1 MPFRARLNPSTLA
14 RRVAAV
20 RPVRPLPG
28 VSGAPS
34 LAATSASASAGPGP
48 RTLELRSNRT
58 YKTSAPAQAF
68 SFFRRKPAPI
78 KPADAVM
85 ATLGP
90 GLSDPLAAAY
100 DNLIKWIEYDGNT
113 RRLTGEEMERLMAA
127 ISGRRSAAAAELM
140 QRLWNDLALHGLQ
153 PEDRYLRQLIY
164 SLARN
169 GKADEALALL
179 LDGHAAAIE
188 AREWIELVRCAA
200 KSGNTDAVLSLAEN
214 GIKDERLYA
223 ALLNALNG
231 KDGVDSAQLQA
242 LLDRM
247 ERNGVKPGLWTESA
261 LVPIYIMLGDV
272 ASAKSMADAWP
283 SVEDEMLRSS
293 LLSAKCEVEIARR
306 DVPAAVEV
314 IRTMAGTDDEVPP
327 RASSFV
333 INAYRASP
341 TVRDTVDAVHRFR
354 GETGVRLSKEGWKR
368 LILGMDVDNALA
380 LLEEARLEAAVL
392 DEPLAKALIGQLC
405 DAGRIDDA
413 MGLYDE
419 LVIASDADPTNESR
433 QPSMDIFRRLLAA
446 CAREGD
452 TDTAL
457 SVLAAI
463 KEKGFVLRTPKLG
476 EQLTALIAAAP
487 DHVIALDL
495 YKAFRA
501 VSGRWSAATF
511 SFAISAFVRLRTKS
525 SAVPPPDFVIEM
537 MHDMRK
543 AGYQPGAEILT
554 SVLASYASLAKRIAK
569 LPPTAETEFKRSAL
583 LSATRDVRTLTSL
596 DPLIVVDL
604 NLLNTLMNALSCCG
618 ASAEAL
624 RVWDEI
630 LPRLSSEDKRAGE
643 VSVAI
648 VIDACSYGGQFARA
662 KKIWG
667 WATRHGLNSG
677 LGARSAWIECLCRY
691 GKYEDAIAAIKDF
704 SDPPADKD
712 LAAIVLK
719 YGFRSDSPQVVFD
732 ALQEAFPDWWPDL
745 SKLIKK

>member
-1 MPFRARLNPSTLA
+1 
-14 RRVAAV
+14 
-20 RPVRPLPG
+20 
-28 VSGAPS
+28 
-34 LAATSASASAGPGP
+34 
-48 RTLELRSNRT
+48 
-58 YKTSAPAQAF
+58 
-68 SFFRRKPAPI
+68 
-78 KPADAVM
+78 M

-90 GLSDPLAAAY
+90 GLSEPLAAAY
-100 DNLIKWIEYDGNT
+100 DNLVKWIEYDGST
-113 RRLTGEEMERLMAA
+113 RRLSAEEMEKLMAA
-127 ISGRRSAAAAELM
+127 ISGRRSTAAAELM
-140 QRLWNDLALHGLQ
+140 QRLWNDLGLHGLQ

-179 LDGHAAAIE
+179 LDGHAGAIE
-188 AREWIELVRCAA
+188 AREWIELVRSAA
-200 KSGNTDAVLSLAEN
+200 KNGTADAVLSFAEQN
-214 GIKDERLYA
+214 GVKDERLYA

-231 KDGVDSAQLQA
+231 RDGVDSAQLQTI
-242 LLDRM
+242 LDRM
-247 ERNGVKPGLWTESA
+247 EAQGVKPGLWTESA

-272 ASAKSMADAWP
+272 GSAKAMADRWP
-283 SVEDEMLRSS
+283 SVEDELLRSS

-314 IRTMAGTDDEVPP
+314 IRSMAASDDQVPP

-341 TVRDTVDAVHRFR
+341 SVRDTVDAVHRFR

-368 LILGMDVDNALA
+368 LILSMDVDNALA

-405 DAGRIDDA
+405 DAGRLDDA
-413 MGLYDE
+413 MALYDE

-433 QPSMDIFRRLLAA
+433 QPSMDIFRRLLAS
-446 CAREGD
+446 CAKEGD

-457 SVLAAI
+457 SVLGAI
-463 KEKGFVLRTPKLG
+463 KERGLQLRTPRMG
-476 EQLTALIAAAP
+476 EQLTALISAAP
-487 DHVIALDL
+487 DHVIALDV

-501 VSGRWSAATF
+501 VSSRWSATTF
-511 SFAISAFVRLRTKS
+511 SFAISAFVRLRTKA

-554 SVLASYASLAKRIAK
+554 SVLASYANLAKRIAK
-569 LPPTAETEFKRSAL
+569 LPPTADTDFKRSAL

-618 ASAEAL
+618 APAEAL

-630 LPRLSSEDKRAGE
+630 LPRLSSVDSRSGE
-643 VSVAI
+643 VSIAI
-648 VIDACSYGGQFARA
+648 AIDTCSYGGQFARA

-667 WATRHGLNSG
+667 WATRHGMASG
-677 LGARSAWIECLCRY
+677 LGVRSAWIECLCRY
-691 GKYEDAIAAIKDF
+691 GKYEEAIEAIRGF
-704 SDPPADKD
+704 EEPRADKD
-712 LAAIVLK
+712 LAAVVVK
-719 YGFRSDSPQVVFD
+719 YGFRSERPQAVFD
-732 ALQEAFPDWWPDL
+732 AVQEAFPDWWPDL